1 MLPIL
6 IPTAEPFFFR
16 GGKVACLLLHG
27 FTASPQEM
35 RGLGEYL
42 HREHGFT
49 VLGVRL
55 AGHATTPNDMRHMHW
70 EDWVASA
77 EDGWHLLRAG
87 GWEDVVVVGLSMGG
101 AIALLL
107 ASYLPVSGV
116 VAMATPYTLPVHLPE
131 RALWLW
137 SIFKPF
143 IPKTNGEVYDPKGFE
158 GRVSYPVYP
167 VRSVAELAE
176 MLDVMRPALPKV
188 SVPAL
193 LIHSRNDRFV
203 PPQNSE
209 RIFAAL
215 GSADKRL
222 ELVERSTHVVTQDAE
237 RHRVFRLTADFVE
250 EIAARTGANP
260 P

>member
-1 MLPIL
+1 MQPIVN
-6 IPTAEPFFFR
+6 PNATPFFFA
-16 GGKVACLLLHG
+16 GNKTACLLLHG
-27 FTASPQEM
+27 FTAAPQEM

-42 HREHGFT
+42 HKERGFT

-77 EDGWHLLRAG
+77 EDGWHLLRSG

-107 ASYLPVSGV
+107 AGYLPVRGV
-116 VAMATPYTLPVHLPE
+116 VAMATPYTLPVHFSE
-131 RALWLW
+131 RTLWLW

-143 IPKTNGEVYDPKGFE
+143 IPKEKGEVYDPKGFE